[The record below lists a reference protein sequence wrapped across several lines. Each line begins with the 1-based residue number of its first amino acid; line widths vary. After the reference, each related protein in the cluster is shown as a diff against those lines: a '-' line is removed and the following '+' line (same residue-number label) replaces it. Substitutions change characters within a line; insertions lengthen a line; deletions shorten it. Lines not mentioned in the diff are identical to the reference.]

1 MEEYKGKIK
10 YYEEEIE
17 VLFPNDYNIF
27 RTKLSEMLGLTE
39 EFLVNVK
46 LYYSDEENKNKFEI
60 KCLNDY
66 NLFFKNLKERKDLVI
81 LQIEIKDES
90 AQDKKK
96 LSESISLLKS
106 NNSLNILNNNV
117 PKDYNIINNNIHNID
132 NNASIN
138 SLNNTNSNNQNYNV
152 NINNNV
158 NLNNIRH
165 QDNVT
170 KNNNNNNQAPS
181 FTCSFPCSYCN
192 KTPLFNII
200 YYCPKCNDIFCSNC
214 ELNKGPNHVHLYC
227 KIQNKIQY
235 NYFHL
240 EEKLKLKKFKNK
252 VENKVQG
259 VFNMV
264 NNYINNESNQ
274 NNNNINNNQKDNYV
288 RINLVK
294 KARSSYDL
302 KNITDEQIKDA
313 LRKTNGNIDNAIILL
328 TLNDK

>member
-39 EFLVNVK
+39 EFLINVK
-46 LYYSDEENKNKFEI
+46 LYYSDEENKNRFEI
-60 KCLNDY
+60 KSLNDY

-96 LSESISLLKS
+96 LSESISILKS
-106 NNSLNILNNNV
+106 NNSLNNLNNNV
-117 PKDYNIINNNIHNID
+117 PKNYINNNLYNID
-132 NNASIN
+132 NNASFN
-138 SLNNTNSNNQNYNV
+138 SLNSINNNNQNYNE
-152 NINNNV
+152 NIINNV

-165 QDNVT
+165 QGNIIEND
-170 KNNNNNNQAPS
+170 NNNNYQAPP

-192 KTPLFNII
+192 KSPLSNII
-200 YYCPKCNDIFCSNC
+200 YYCPNCNDVFCSNC
-214 ELNKGPNHVHLYC
+214 ELNKGPYHAHLYS

-240 EEKLKLKKFKNK
+240 DEKLKLKKLKNK
-252 VENKVQG
+252 VENKVEDIY
-259 VFNMV
+259 NRIT
-264 NNYINNESNQ
+264 NYINNESNQ
-274 NNNNINNNQKDNYV
+274 NNNNINNTQKDNYA
-288 RINLVK
+288 RLDLVK

-313 LRKTNGNIDNAIILL
+313 LRKTNGNIDNAVILL
-328 TLNDK
+328 TLNEK